1 MTIIKKRSVVEVFY
15 YLMAIDGD
23 PDQIM
28 MGKFF
33 ELGAEVDAEGFP
45 EYRDELID
53 YCSRQKLRMIDP
65 EDYYDVL
72 AECVDRSLKQTTDNI
87 EEGMTSRMLVWNLLV
102 NALYDRKY
110 SDNERRLI
118 KHIVRVLNIE
128 TSVFLE
134 MEQLI
139 RTSVAVNDEIEWLKT
154 SDRPFNEIS
163 PIFDEAKRRAQVIAE
178 SAMALIEDE
187 MYEKSI
193 DALEVKDDFV
203 DIARKKVEETVAPVT
218 EKIEEAINPVK
229 DKVIEKAAPVA
240 EDIAEKAGKFVGDA
254 KKTLFKAFSKKKNDK
269 DEKDDDDDFIGE

>member
-1 MTIIKKRSVVEVFY
+1 MTVIKKRSVVEVFY

-28 MGKFF
+28 MTKFY
-33 ELGAEVDAEGFP
+33 ELGTEVDADQFP
-45 EYRDELID
+45 EYRDELVD
-53 YCSRQKLRMIDP
+53 YCSRQKCRMIDP

-72 AECVDRSLKQTTDNI
+72 SECVDRSLKQTTDNV

-118 KHIVRVLNIE
+118 KHIVRTLNIE

-139 RTSVAVNDEIEWLKT
+139 KTSVAVSDEIEWLKT
-154 SDRPFNEIS
+154 SDRPFNEIA
-163 PIFDEAKRRAQVIAE
+163 PIFDEAQRRAKVISD

-187 MYEKSI
+187 LYEKSI
-193 DALEVKDDFV
+193 EALEIKDDFV
-203 DIARKKVEETVAPVT
+203 DIAKKKVEETVAPVT
-218 EKIEEAINPVK
+218 DKIEEAINPVK

-254 KKTLFKAFSKKKNDK
+254 RKTLFKAFSKKKNTV
-269 DEKDDDDDFIGE
+269 EHEDDFIGE